1 MALWNRIDAG
11 IGGFTLLA
19 DADGDFTSGAVTVF
33 SLWNA
38 LPGRSRAYVFSFT
51 PTTAQYLR
59 LQVLNDAH
67 DFPFVSI
74 NEIAFEGNQL
84 AVDATPPTSLITALP
99 PNSSSLVI
107 PITVTGSDGG
117 PLVSG
122 VKEYDLYYSTG
133 GGFVKFA
140 TVPPSSPST
149 TFTGAANTTYQ
160 FRSLARDNAG
170 NEERKTTAD
179 TSTRIGDV
187 APPATQVTTAV
198 PTSSGLF
205 TVSITGSKASGS
217 PLAVFDLYVSIDGGA
232 AVLIR
237 SATAVSLGG
246 GNYSGKTPF
255 QGLLDGTRHTYRFY
269 SRGRDDAGNVEAAP
283 VVADLSVTSAFAAA
297 GLKATGID
305 VQNGANQRSFVRS
318 LDVLFSSASGLSD
331 LLAAGRVKVERFGI
345 NATSVNP
352 GTGSLVTGFGLSQA
366 DRSLR
371 LDFGVNGLGG
381 SREAGN
387 GFYRILI
394 DQDGNNSFGD
404 PGDAAFE
411 FFRLWGDANGD
422 GKVDIFDQS
431 LVNSQNGRRGSNL
444 DGDLDGNGVVNSL
457 DGLFVQRENGRR
469 LRDSLFAWLDD

>member
-1 MALWNRIDAG
+1 
-11 IGGFTLLA
+11 
-19 DADGDFTSGAVTVF
+19 
-33 SLWNA
+33 
-38 LPGRSRAYVFSFT
+38 
-51 PTTAQYLR
+51 
-59 LQVLNDAH
+59 
-67 DFPFVSI
+67 
-74 NEIAFEGNQL
+74 
-84 AVDATPPTSLITALP
+84 
-99 PNSSSLVI
+99 
-107 PITVTGSDGG
+107 
-117 PLVSG
+117 
-122 VKEYDLYYSTG
+122 
-133 GGFVKFA
+133 
-140 TVPPSSPST
+140 
-149 TFTGAANTTYQ
+149 
-160 FRSLARDNAG
+160 
-170 NEERKTTAD
+170 
-179 TSTRIGDV
+179 
-187 APPATQVTTAV
+187 
-198 PTSSGLF
+198 LF

-255 QGLLDGTRHTYRFY
+255 QGLLDGTSHTYRFY

-283 VVADLSVTSAFAAA
+283 VVADLSVTSTFAAA

-457 DGLFVQRENGRR
+457 DGLFARRESGRR